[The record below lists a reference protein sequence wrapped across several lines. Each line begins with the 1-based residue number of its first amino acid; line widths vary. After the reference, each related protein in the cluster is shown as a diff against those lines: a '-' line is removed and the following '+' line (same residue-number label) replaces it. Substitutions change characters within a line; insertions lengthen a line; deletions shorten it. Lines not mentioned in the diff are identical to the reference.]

1 MSNVNEKNGIPDGFD
16 IMAGR
21 ELADGW
27 AMKAKD
33 NVIQGRLIGRFTMGD
48 DRAFYQVKLDKP
60 CKAFV
65 GRGDETQ
72 ETVLQAG
79 QLVNVDESK
88 AMDDLRKYAENGG
101 TYDVWI
107 MYGEKQKLEGGNTFW
122 PIVNGPRVKQV
133 KAPPKF
139 DKF

>member
-1 MSNVNEKNGIPDGFD
+1 MADDKNLKNIPDGFD

-27 AMKAKD
+27 AMKDKG
-33 NVIQGRLIGRFTMGD
+33 NTIQGRLVGRFTMGD

-60 CKAFV
+60 CKAIT
-65 GRGDETQ
+65 GRGE
-72 ETVLQAG
+72 ETVEVVLQPG
-79 QLVNVDESK
+79 NLVNVDESK
-88 AMDDLRKYAENGG
+88 AMDDLRKYCENGG

-122 PIVNGPRVKQV
+122 PIVNGPRVKTV
-133 KAPPKF
+133 KPPPKF